1 MAARRSNELERVRN
15 DLLESHSQ
23 VPTHPPVVVQ
33 IDLADLKTVNERVDQ
48 IIDIFGHVDILINN
62 GGISVRSDVV
72 SSNVD
77 VDLRVML
84 VNYFGSVA
92 MTKGTNY

>member
-1 MAARRSNELERVRN
+1 M
-15 DLLESHSQ
+15 
-23 VPTHPPVVVQ
+23 VP
-33 IDLADLKTVNERVDQ
+33 IDLSDLKTVPEHVNQ

-62 GGISVRSDVV
+62 GGISVRCDVV

-77 VDLRVML
+77 VDFRVML

-92 MTKGTNY
+92 MIKGMSFVANILFVHECVKK